1 MAPEEVVRAVLLS
14 QEPVVSDEGD
24 TIGVG
29 ISEDVPLFIAGIMTY
44 SSNNEGRRCVFVC
57 LIAAF
62 QRSMLDRGRPR
73 ELLRVEVVDV
83 KSAS

>member
-44 SSNNEGRRCVFVC
+44 SSNNEGRRCVV
-57 LIAAF
+57 
-62 QRSMLDRGRPR
+62 SSY
-73 ELLRVEVVDV
+73 V
-83 KSAS
+83 